1 MSNADMPI
9 EAKFDAITLETL
21 RRVGGTKWSRFGPHA
36 LGAFVAEMD
45 FGAAPVIADALHAM
59 VDDGLFGYLPP
70 RLGEE
75 LASATADFY
84 ASRYGWAIAPEQVH
98 PLPDVIKGLEIA
110 IEHFSRPGSPVV
122 LPTPAYMPF
131 LSVPPYLKREIIQ
144 VPMIDTDGHYTFDL
158 DALSAAFAAGGH
170 VMVLCNPY
178 NPLGRVFTRDELVAV
193 SEVVQAGGGRV
204 FSDEIHAPLV
214 YPGHQHVPYASISDI
229 AAGHTVT
236 AASASKAWNLPG
248 LKCAQLIL
256 TNDADSAHWEA
267 ISPFASHGAAVPGV
281 IANITAYRSGGPWLE
296 QVLTYLDGS
305 RTYLG
310 ELLAAHLPKVRYVAP
325 EGTYLSWLDFRA
337 YGLDDELAD
346 FFVERANVVM
356 NNGLA
361 FGPVGAGF
369 VRFNF
374 ATPRPIIEQMVLAMA
389 DAVNVLPGQ

>member
-9 EAKFDAITLETL
+9 EAELDAITVETL
-21 RRVGGTKWSRFGPHA
+21 RGVGGAKWTRFGPDA

-45 FGAAPVIADALHAM
+45 FGAAPAITSALHAM
-59 VDDGLFGYLPP
+59 VDDALFGYMPP

-84 ASRYGWAIAPEQVH
+84 AARYGWEISPDQVH
-98 PLPDVIKGLEIA
+98 PMPDVIKGLEIA

-144 VPMIDTDGHYTFDL
+144 VPMIDNDGHYTFDL
-158 DALSAAFAAGGH
+158 DGLAAAFAAGGH
-170 VMVLCNPY
+170 MMILCNPY
-178 NPLGRVFTRDELVAV
+178 NPVGRVFTRAELVAL
-193 SEVVQAGGGRV
+193 SEVVEAGGGRV

-214 YPGHQHVPYASISDI
+214 YAGHKHVPYASISDV
-229 AAGHTVT
+229 AAGHSVT
-236 AASASKAWNLPG
+236 AASASKAWNLAG

-256 TNDADSAHWEA
+256 TNDADAAHWEELG
-267 ISPFASHGAAVPGV
+267 PFPAHGAAIPGI
-281 IANITAYRSGGPWLE
+281 IANIAAYRSGLSWLE
-296 QVLTYLDGS
+296 QVLRYLDGS
-305 RTYLG
+305 RAYLG
-310 ELLAAHLPKVRYVAP
+310 ELLAKHLPQVRYVAP

-337 YGLDDELAD
+337 YGLDDELAA
-346 FFVERANVVM
+346 FFVERANVAM

-374 ATPRPIIEQMVLAMA
+374 ATPRPIIEQMVIAMA
-389 DAVNVLPGQ
+389 EAVNELPAP